1 MMGPRRVAAGEQQ
14 GASGVRAGRQGM
26 GRQVGRRRPPRAFI
40 APAFWKLLPQM
51 SQTLRVA
58 TLSTAREA
66 CQRSVPGASPDP
78 ELVME

>member
-1 MMGPRRVAAGEQQ
+1 LQNRRCD
-14 GASGVRAGRQGM
+14 
-26 GRQVGRRRPPRAFI
+26 FI
-40 APAFWKLLPQM
+40 APAFWKLLPQI